1 MNARIQRK
9 FTFGRVLLATGSL
22 IGAGSVVG
30 LGGASATTSHV
41 AKNPYS
47 NETINVGVAQLPPLG
62 GDPFAGS
69 QSPQSFALSA
79 IYNSLTTVNNAG
91 VVEPSLATAWKET
104 SPLTWSV
111 TLRKGVKFSDG
122 EPFNSTAVVDALNY
136 VSTNSVGETSSTG
149 AIFAPIVASVVATGT
164 YGVTITL
171 KAPDIILPQLFS
183 QIYIPAPNVFTTVG
197 ETGLK
202 TDPVGTGPFVVTSL
216 GATQISMRAFKA
228 SWQKPKVG
236 FVNVIA
242 LPTSAS
248 RLQALQSGQVQLA
261 VSLDPG
267 QIPLANTSTT
277 EAKVSQVAQVM
288 SLAFINNPAAT
299 TSTAITA
306 MSNPLVRQALNYAVD
321 KVAIGKAL
329 LFGKGKPISQG
340 AIPGVLGYNPKLT
353 PYTYDPTKAKALLAQ
368 AGYPNGFNLTADVI
382 VGSFP
387 NDGAIYQAMA
397 NDFDAIGVNTT
408 LVSVT
413 FATWLGSY
421 LSGKWGA
428 AAAYGLSWNA
438 LFTNDI
444 TTSMNSFTCLRSPA
458 VFCDPTTA
466 SDLKSAE
473 QVNNLK
479 ARALRIETVAKDMYD
494 NPPAVWLTTQVD
506 INGISK
512 ALVGYANL
520 RRSFPYATM
529 YLTKK

>member
-1 MNARIQRK
+1 MK
-9 FTFGRVLLATGSL
+9 V
-22 IGAGSVVG
+22 
-30 LGGASATTSHV
+30 
-41 AKNPYS
+41 
-47 NETINVGVAQLPPLG
+47 
-62 GDPFAGS
+62 
-69 QSPQSFALSA
+69 
-79 IYNSLTTVNNAG
+79 
-91 VVEPSLATAWKET
+91 PSI
-104 SPLTWSV
+104 
-111 TLRKGVKFSDG
+111 
-122 EPFNSTAVVDALNY
+122 
-136 VSTNSVGETSSTG
+136 
-149 AIFAPIVASVVATGT
+149 IF
-164 YGVTITL
+164 
-171 KAPDIILPQLFS
+171 PQLLS
-183 QIYIPAPNVFTTVG
+183 QIYIPAPNVFTSVG
-197 ETGLK
+197 ENGLK

-216 GATQISMRAFKA
+216 GSTEISMRAFEG
-228 SWQKPKVG
+228 SWEKPKVG
-236 FVNVIA
+236 YVNITA

-261 VSLDPG
+261 ISLDPG
-267 QIPLANTSTT
+267 QIALADTSTT
-277 EAKVSQVAQVM
+277 TAKVSEVAQVM
-288 SLAFINNPAAT
+288 SLAFINNPAST
-299 TSTAITA
+299 TSSSITPI
-306 MSNPLVRQALNYAVD
+306 SNPLVRRALNYAVD
-321 KVAIGKAL
+321 KVAIGKDL

-353 PYTYDPTKAKALLAQ
+353 PYPYNPTKAKALLAQ

-428 AAAYGLSWNA
+428 AGAYGLSWNA

-466 SDLKSAE
+466 SELQSAE
-473 QVNNLK
+473 IVNNLK
-479 ARALRIETVAKDMYD
+479 ARALRIETVAKYMYN

-512 ALVGYANL
+512 SLVGFANL
-520 RRSFPYATM
+520 RRSYPYNLM
-529 YLTKK
+529 YLSKK